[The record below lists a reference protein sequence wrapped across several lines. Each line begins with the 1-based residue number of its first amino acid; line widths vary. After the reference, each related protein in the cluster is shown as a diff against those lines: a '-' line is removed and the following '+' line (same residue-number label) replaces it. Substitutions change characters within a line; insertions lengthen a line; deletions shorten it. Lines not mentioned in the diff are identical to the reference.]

1 VESLL
6 ADDARLRAMSEAMHV
21 LAKEDA
27 ADRIAEEVLALAA
40 AGR

>member
-1 VESLL
+1 
-6 ADDARLRAMSEAMHV
+6 MSEAMRG

>member
-1 VESLL
+1 MGETMRGV
-6 ADDARLRAMSEAMHV
+6 
-21 LAKEDA
+21 AKADA

>member
-1 VESLL
+1 M
-6 ADDARLRAMSEAMHV
+6 RA

-27 ADRIAEEVLALAA
+27 ADRIAEGVLELAA

>member
-1 VESLL
+1 M
-6 ADDARLRAMSEAMHV
+6 RA

-27 ADRIAEEVLALAA
+27 ADRIAEEVLTLAA